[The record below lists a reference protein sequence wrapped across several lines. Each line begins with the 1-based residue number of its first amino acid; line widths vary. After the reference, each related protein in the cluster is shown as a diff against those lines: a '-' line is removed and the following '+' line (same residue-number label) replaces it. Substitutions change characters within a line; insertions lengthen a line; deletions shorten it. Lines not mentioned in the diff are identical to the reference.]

1 MIFLLVFCLL
11 GILPVLYICILYTVV
26 SLFLSVCCIL
36 CSVKHWSREV
46 LLAGFV
52 WLLRVTRESDWRA
65 CFCEHQG
72 EETLCVFFLL
82 GGKFDQLQVTP
93 AAVKPYCLYAPVV
106 WLVSSYGLVS
116 DFCVR
121 CRVNRAKKILRHGL
135 QHAAMIIPIPK
146 PQDPLRY
153 AWFIPHK
160 ENSKEGRPGRLAA
173 IAAWPYRRQDSTCA
187 TPALAEYI
195 SCDVDC
201 KAFGAPLAFVIV
213 WWLHQV
219 QRAKLVSCSPWKSLA
234 RIPLEDFFV
243 LWEWERAYCQR
254 LFFIHWLLWKHRVVS
269 SALNQMCVLQKRF
282 DRKWGRGH

>member
-1 MIFLLVFCLL
+1 MASVCVVVHKCTSSCLLLLPKGNGLQTEQGLGEGALKALTVGFPLLMIFLLVFCLL

-173 IAAWPYRRQDSTCA
+173 IAA
-187 TPALAEYI
+187 
-195 SCDVDC
+195 
-201 KAFGAPLAFVIV
+201 
-213 WWLHQV
+213 
-219 QRAKLVSCSPWKSLA
+219 
-234 RIPLEDFFV
+234 
-243 LWEWERAYCQR
+243 
-254 LFFIHWLLWKHRVVS
+254 
-269 SALNQMCVLQKRF
+269 
-282 DRKWGRGH
+282 